1 MKINFINGQISNLG
15 IMSWG
20 VTLTDNSPPWPLQ
33 IDNTPVAV
41 GTFTPMVGAKFAL
54 VAERGLVA

>member
-1 MKINFINGQISNLG
+1 MKINLKNGQVSNPGL
-15 IMSWG
+15 MAWG
-20 VTLTDNSPPWPLQ
+20 VTRTDNSPPWPLQ
-33 IDNTPVAV
+33 IDDTPVAV